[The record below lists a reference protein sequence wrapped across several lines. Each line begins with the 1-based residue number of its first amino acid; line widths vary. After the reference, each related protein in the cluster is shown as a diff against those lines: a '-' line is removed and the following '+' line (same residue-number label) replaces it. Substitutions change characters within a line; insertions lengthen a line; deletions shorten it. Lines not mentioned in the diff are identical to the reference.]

1 MGESESCGIYML
13 IIYSVITLLEALLIE
28 ERGQNRKEHSEKHE
42 REIVK
47 RPQEKSVPIIYLI

>member
-1 MGESESCGIYML
+1 ML

-28 ERGQNRKEHSEKHE
+28 ERGQNRKEHSEKH